1 MANKLVW
8 LISVVFFATL
18 IADSTSHKPL
28 MQSELTEL
36 YNTKVTKVELFERP
50 NSSSDK
56 KIFIHRGVRSD
67 RVYHEV

>member
-8 LISVVFFATL
+8 LISVVFFVTL

-28 MQSELTEL
+28 TQSELTEL

-50 NSSSDK
+50 ISSSGK

-67 RVYHEV
+67 RVYYEV